1 MERQSHDE
9 HQAAET
15 LRIVDVSVLD
25 GEAPGFEVGELR
37 WTPEFGQ
44 PTEVS

>member
-1 MERQSHDE
+1 MEPKNGDCERTRRKATEKKDHLGADNDHDSG
-9 HQAAET
+9 
-15 LRIVDVSVLD
+15 D
-25 GEAPGFEVGELR
+25 LR